1 MESQTSLILILKQRI
16 GKDEV
21 LANVLS
27 DLLNVSIDAAYRRVR
42 CQTLF
47 SISELEK
54 ICRQFEISMDA
65 IFQVSKRNVTFN
77 YSPLEN
83 FTSNMEEY
91 LKGIRDSLLYVKNQ
105 GAPELIITVN
115 NTPFFQLFNF
125 PYLVRFKLYF
135 WGKTHLELK
144 EYQNV
149 KFKHERFS
157 EEAFALGKELLTIY
171 NNIPTKEIFDPELM
185 RGFAREIYFY
195 YQAQQFEEPLYAI
208 WLYDEML
215 QFIEHLREQAKIGKK
230 FMYKTQAP
238 NSGNDF
244 EMYHNETLNSITSFC
259 YTTQKGYGLFLAHNF
274 MNSLHTTNES
284 YVNDSKN
291 MLNCIISNSSKISL
305 TNEKVRNA
313 YFAELIKLIDG
324 YKKKIN
330 LDLE

>member
-1 MESQTSLILILKQRI
+1 MDIQPSLILLLKQRI

-21 LANVLS
+21 LASVLS
-27 DLLNVSIDAAYRRVR
+27 ELLNMSLDAAYRRLR

-47 SISELEK
+47 SINELEK
-54 ICRQFEISMDA
+54 ISRHFGISIDA
-65 IFQVSKRNVTFN
+65 LFQVAKRNVTFD

-83 FTSNMEEY
+83 FTSNMESY
-91 LKGIRDSLLYVKNQ
+91 LKEIRDSLLFVKNQ
-105 GAPELIITVN
+105 GNPELIITVN

-157 EEAFALGKELLTIY
+157 DEAFALGKELLTVY
-171 NNIPTKEIFDPELM
+171 NSIPSKEIFDPELM
-185 RGFAREIYFY
+185 RGFAREIYY
-195 YQAQQFEEPLYAI
+195 YYEAQQFEDPLYAV
-208 WLYDEML
+208 WLYDKML
-215 QFIEHLREQAKIGKK
+215 QFIEHLRDQAKIGKK
-230 FMYKTQAP
+230 FIYNTQAP
-238 NSGNDF
+238 LTGNNF

-259 YTTQKGYGLFLAHNF
+259 YTTAKSSGLFLAHNF

-284 YVNDSKN
+284 YVSDTKN
-291 MLNCIISNSSKISL
+291 TLNCIISNSSKISE
-305 TNEKVRNA
+305 TNEKERNA
-313 YFAELIKLIDG
+313 YFAELIKLIEA
-324 YKKKIN
+324 YKKKIK